1 MGFDADDHRYMA
13 LALQLA
19 KKGLYSTDPNP
30 RVGCVIVRDGLI
42 VGQGWHERAGEPH
55 AEVHALRDAG
65 ERARGAT
72 AYVSLEPCCHQG
84 KTPPCSQALIDAG
97 VARVIAA
104 MVDPHSRVAGQGL
117 ARLREAGI
125 EVQSGLLES
134 QARALNPGFIKRME
148 TGLPWLR
155 NKLAMSVDGRTAMA
169 SGESQWIT
177 GPAARQ
183 DVQRLRARSSAI
195 LTGVGTVLADDPAM
209 TVRLDGIGRQPLRV
223 IVDSRLRT
231 PPAAKILQQDG
242 ETLIMTCHDDATA
255 SKRLQQAGA
264 TVVTLPAG
272 RHGVDLEAVL
282 RELAQREVNE
292 VLLESGAVLS
302 GSMLQAGFVDEL
314 VIYMAPVLMGD
325 SARGLFHLPGL
336 QHMKDKVRL
345 HIDDIRAVG
354 EDWRLSATIDR
365 TEQ

>member
-1 MGFDADDHRYMA
+1 MAFSADDHRYMA

-19 KKGLYSTDPNP
+19 ERGLYTTAPNP
-30 RVGCVIVRDGLI
+30 RVGCVLVRDGRL
-42 VGQGWHERAGEPH
+42 VGQGWHQRAGEPH

-72 AYVSLEPCCHQG
+72 AYVTLEPCCHHG
-84 KTPPCSQALIDAG
+84 RTPPCSQALIEAG
-97 VARVIAA
+97 VAKVIAA
-104 MVDPHSRVAGQGL
+104 MPDPHSRVAGKGL

-125 EVQSGLLES
+125 EVQVGLLES

-148 TGLPWLR
+148 TGLPWVR

-183 DVQRLRARSSAI
+183 DVQGLRARSSAI

-209 TVRLDGIGRQPLRV
+209 TVRLEGIERQPLRV
-223 IVDSRLRT
+223 IVDSHLRT
-231 PPAAKILQQDG
+231 PLTAKILQQPD
-242 ETLIMTCHDDATA
+242 ETLIMTGSDDDEARQ
-255 SKRLQQAGA
+255 KLQQAGA
-264 TVVTLPAG
+264 TVVKLA
-272 RHGVDLEAVL
+272 RDEQGVDLEAVL
-282 RELAQREVNE
+282 RELADREVNE

-302 GSMLQAGFVDEL
+302 GSMLQAGLIDAL

-336 QHMKDKVRL
+336 QHMKDKLTL
-345 HIDDIRAVG
+345 HIDDMRAVG
-354 EDWRLSATIDR
+354 NDWRISATIDR
-365 TEQ
+365 TGQ